1 MPMGKKQMTRLMPA
15 GLLLGALLLSACE
28 SKKKE
33 TYVDLPVETLY
44 NQASDAMMT
53 GEYDVA
59 ARLFEEVE
67 QQHPYSVWA
76 TKAQLMAAYSYYL
89 KDKFDEAILA
99 ADRFIQ
105 LHPGNRDAAYAYY
118 LKAISYYAQIAD
130 VQRDQGL
137 TELAMNMLNEVVRR
151 FPESPYARDA
161 RVKYDLTR
169 DHMAGKEME
178 IGRYYMKSGHYG
190 AAVARF
196 RQVIE
201 RFQTTSHVPE
211 ALLRLTECYLA
222 IGVKEEAQTAAAV
235 LGHNFPGSDWYED
248 AYALLT
254 GVKLQPRENEGSWIS
269 RAFKSVF

>member
-137 TELAMNMLNEVVRR
+137 TELAMNMLDEVVRR